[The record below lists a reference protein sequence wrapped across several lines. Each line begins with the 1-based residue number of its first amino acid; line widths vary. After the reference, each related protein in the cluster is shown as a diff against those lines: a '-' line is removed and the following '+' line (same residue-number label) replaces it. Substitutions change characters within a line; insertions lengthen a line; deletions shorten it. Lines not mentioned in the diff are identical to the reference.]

1 MEAKSIL
8 KKIVGLKTVPLI
20 LVIIILIVF
29 FQLMNQNYLSIE
41 NIRGILNAASTVG
54 MISIGMTCLIIGGQI
69 DLSAGAIGCVCGMFV
84 TLISRAGVNW
94 ELAFVFGILIG
105 AVLGAINALLV
116 VKLNLK
122 TFIATLAMA
131 SALAGL
137 ARVLSD
143 SNTLPIKDHS
153 FWIIGSATIA
163 GIPVPFIIT
172 AILFIIYGVI
182 LSKTTFGRKIY
193 MCGGNLHAARLAGI
207 KTNKIHTI
215 LFINS
220 GMLAALAGAM
230 LTSRMQ
236 SGSPNAVLGNEF
248 SAITVAVLGGIAFT
262 GGAGVMAGCFA
273 ALLLINSFNFGLSV
287 IRIPSYWQVVA
298 QGALLI
304 VALSLDFIREK
315 SRIRSLYASNCSN

>member
-1 MEAKSIL
+1 
-8 KKIVGLKTVPLI
+8 
-20 LVIIILIVF
+20 
-29 FQLMNQNYLSIE
+29 
-41 NIRGILNAASTVG
+41 
-54 MISIGMTCLIIGGQI
+54 
-69 DLSAGAIGCVCGMFV
+69 V
-84 TLISRAGVNW
+84 TLISRAGVSW

-172 AILFIIYGVI
+172 TILFVIYGVI
-182 LSKTTFGRKIY
+182 LSKTKFGRKIY

-262 GGAGVMAGCFA
+262 GGAGVMAGCFV